1 MRIPGL
7 RACVQPTADRQGHGR
22 GHQARVSSPA
32 MRWVPEPAGAANK
45 PSGLGGGGVLGGYAE
60 PLGTGI
66 PRMPPPAVARAIV
79 SQGVVGVYRSGE
91 DPGGEFSGEE

>member
-7 RACVQPTADRQGHGR
+7 RACVQPTADRQGHGW

-32 MRWVPEPAGAANK
+32 MRWVREPAGAANK

-60 PLGTGI
+60 PPGTGI
-66 PRMPPPAVARAIV
+66 PWMPPPAVARAIV
-79 SQGVVGVYRSGE
+79 SQGVVGAYRPGE